1 MVNVHTYRKII
12 EIGCTKNIFFLVTTL
27 KAHLSILWKNG
38 MTLRHDLFHNGMYKR
53 SAEFEKKV
61 LTKMFSFYWL
71 LKVLKFCVF
80 CQAKTEASTLLLLRS
95 TYSKEI
101 FSQNYDILL
110 GYYFSFLVF
119 GYYTILF
126 FTRGMLKHETNK
138 KLTKKK
144 QNSNLVL
151 SKKKTSTRRHRA
163 WICLPL
169 A

>member
-1 MVNVHTYRKII
+1 MIFSTTVCINVQP
-12 EIGCTKNIFFLVTTL
+12 NL
-27 KAHLSILWKNG
+27 K
-38 MTLRHDLFHNGMYKR
+38 
-53 SAEFEKKV
+53 KKV
-61 LTKMFSFYWL
+61 STKMFSFYWL

-144 QNSNLVL
+144 HNSNLVL

-169 A
+169 ASWPMKTINCCIEMDMRHKRVWKKITKNGSTK